1 MGSIRRMKSQHI
13 GDMELFG
20 VIGSMRIDCKKYKT
34 DRLNAPMYFVRFKRA
49 DLSDPNIDP
58 IGMFY
63 YAGTRRYLWNEAYW
77 NEAAV
82 DYRLIG
88 RLVSKEISDI
98 KDKLVAN
105 NCQSR
110 TNGYESRLE
119 SLNSIAIFNS
129 DYEKSHAPIA
139 VSRPISKNAIKS
151 IHKFLDDISPAVYC
165 RAIYKIDVE

>member
-13 GDMELFG
+13 GDMELYG
-20 VIGSMRIDCKKYKT
+20 VIGSVRIDCKKYKT
-34 DRLNAPMYFVRFKRA
+34 DRLKAPMYFVRFKRA
-49 DLSDPNIDP
+49 DLSDPCIDP

-98 KDKLVAN
+98 KDKLEVN

-110 TNGYESRLE
+110 MNGYENRLE

-129 DYEKSHAPIA
+129 DYEKSHAP
-139 VSRPISKNAIKS
+139 VSVILPIGSNSVKS
-151 IHKFLDDISPAVYC
+151 ISKFLDNISPAVYC
-165 RAIYKIDVE
+165 RAVYKIDVE